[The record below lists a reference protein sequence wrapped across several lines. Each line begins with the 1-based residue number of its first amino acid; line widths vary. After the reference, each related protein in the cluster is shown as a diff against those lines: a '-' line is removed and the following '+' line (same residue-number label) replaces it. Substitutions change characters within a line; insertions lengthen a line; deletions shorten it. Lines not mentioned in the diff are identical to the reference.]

1 MKSTTDLTDKER
13 VAIVA
18 RTNEVSIKQTA
29 EEFEISPDD
38 VINLIYGPALPPA
51 PTSVSTSDPIP
62 VPTSEPTPDSIPVP
76 TLDSNDNDSK
86 LHSDSDKGDNDGD
99 NNNNNDN
106 TDSGPK
112 LRPLRELTD
121 AERME
126 IIRMSNE
133 IGQPKTA
140 EAFNVSLRTVC
151 YCRNEYAHR
160 KGIDTVKRL
169 KTSPKKE
176 KGNNK
181 GFKNASSTVAAQTA
195 EAIQASEA
203 AETVKAVNVT
213 EVDNI
218 AEAVEATE
226 AVKAIKTS
234 VPSNETEK
242 AVEAATP
249 SGKNMPSAFNKDI
262 VELKIENELLK
273 SEISSLKIQLHKLS
287 SAVMKLI

>member
-1 MKSTTDLTDKER
+1 MKSTTDLTDNER

-51 PTSVSTSDPIP
+51 PTSV
-62 VPTSEPTPDSIPVP
+62 P

-86 LHSDSDKGDNDGD
+86 LHSDSDKGDKGDNDGD

-169 KTSPKKE
+169 
-176 KGNNK
+176 NK
-181 GFKNASSTVAAQTA
+181 S
-195 EAIQASEA
+195 
-203 AETVKAVNVT
+203 
-213 EVDNI
+213 
-218 AEAVEATE
+218 
-226 AVKAIKTS
+226 
-234 VPSNETEK
+234 
-242 AVEAATP
+242 
-249 SGKNMPSAFNKDI
+249 
-262 VELKIENELLK
+262 
-273 SEISSLKIQLHKLS
+273 
-287 SAVMKLI
+287 

>member
-1 MKSTTDLTDKER
+1 MKSTTDLTDNER
-13 VAIVA
+13 AAIVA

-51 PTSVSTSDPIP
+51 PTS
-62 VPTSEPTPDSIPVP
+62 VP

-287 SAVMKLI
+287 SAVRNLI

>member
-13 VAIVA
+13 AAILA

-51 PTSVSTSDPIP
+51 PTS
-62 VPTSEPTPDSIPVP
+62 VP

-181 GFKNASSTVAAQTA
+181 GFKNASSTVAAQT
-195 EAIQASEA
+195 
-203 AETVKAVNVT
+203 NVT

-226 AVKAIKTS
+226 
-234 VPSNETEK
+234 

-287 SAVMKLI
+287 SAVMNLI

>member
-51 PTSVSTSDPIP
+51 PTSV
-62 VPTSEPTPDSIPVP
+62 PTSVP

-86 LHSDSDKGDNDGD
+86 LHSDSDKGDNNGD

-106 TDSGPK
+106 TDSVPK

-203 AETVKAVNVT
+203 AEAAETAETVKAVNVT

-287 SAVMKLI
+287 SAVRNLI